1 MNTLKV
7 KPKNKNTIVRMPEKN
22 NQVLPI
28 NGDEVPNNSYWQ
40 RRLNDGDIETV
51 TKIKKI
57 TATATKPNID
67 SE

>member
-1 MNTLKV
+1 VNTLKV